1 MSVRQAS
8 AAIRPSSPRSNTYR
22 PSPRLGAVAVAVAEA
37 CIPSTAAAD
46 GQHSQPHPRP
56 LDRFHSDRRA
66 IAEIR

>member
-22 PSPRLGAVAVAVAEA
+22 PSPRLGAAALAEA